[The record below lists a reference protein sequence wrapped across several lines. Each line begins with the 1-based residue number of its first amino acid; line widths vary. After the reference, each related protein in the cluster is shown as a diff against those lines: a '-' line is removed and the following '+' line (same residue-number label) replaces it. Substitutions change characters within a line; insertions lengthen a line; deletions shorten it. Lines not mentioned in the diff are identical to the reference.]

1 MQVLIN
7 RKGASM
13 LKLNEVKKL
22 TGLSRSSIYSYMAR
36 DEFPRQVKLGKRSVA
51 WVDDEVLAWL
61 DERIIAR
68 DASNSSIY

>member
-13 LKLNEVKKL
+13 LKLNAVKEL

-36 DEFPRQVKLGKRSVA
+36 GEFPRQIKLGKRSVA

-61 DERIIAR
+61 DERIMAR

>member
-1 MQVLIN
+1 
-7 RKGASM
+7 M
-13 LKLNEVKKL
+13 LKLNAVKKL

-36 DEFPRQVKLGKRSVA
+36 GEFPRQVKLGERSVA

-61 DERIIAR
+61 DERIMAR